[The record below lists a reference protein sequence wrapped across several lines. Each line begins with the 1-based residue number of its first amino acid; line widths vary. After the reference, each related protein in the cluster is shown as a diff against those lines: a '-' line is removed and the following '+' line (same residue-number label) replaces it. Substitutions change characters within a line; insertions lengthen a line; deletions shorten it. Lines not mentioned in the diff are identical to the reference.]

1 MQPGLAHVGKSS
13 FLSQFP
19 AAGPA
24 ASWKPIRRL
33 CHQTIQPLPFTSAP
47 HGVIDLKICQ
57 DWIFHVDTLKQSC
70 CRFPNKQP
78 VKLTDRVSLAL
89 WQWPGEAIFHW
100 KTTKKTCNVLQHHG
114 VAFFKNRRADT
125 PWKGE
130 LHYRASNRPPKEL
143 YQLHWHP
150 ILENLGR
157 LLKLEKNA

>member
-57 DWIFHVDTLKQSC
+57 DWIFHVDTLKQSWS
-70 CRFPNKQP
+70 RFPNKQP
-78 VKLTDRVSLAL
+78 VKLTESTALLAMARRSDFSITEKPLKHATSCNIMKSL
-89 WQWPGEAIFHW
+89 Q
-100 KTTKKTCNVLQHHG
+100 
-114 VAFFKNRRADT
+114 KNRRADT